1 MALLNCIKAI
11 PFVDKPIVKRV
22 YLNKIYNRKFFIVNK
37 DGNIMENRVSKGLI
51 EFLNTSHSHF
61 HAVENIK
68 KQLMENGFVQ
78 LSEGERWSLEKG
90 KNYLV
95 TRNDSSIIA
104 FRVPENEYAG
114 FNIVASH
121 SDSPCFKIKEKGEMV
136 QGEYVSLNTERYG
149 GMIMSTWL
157 DRPLSVAGRIIVKTE
172 NGFET
177 KLVDIDKN
185 LLIIPNLAVHMD
197 RTANDGKKFN
207 PQTDMLPLFG
217 DLSRKGQFEAVVAQT
232 AGVKAEDIVA
242 KDLYLYNR
250 DKACFMGLED
260 EFIGAG
266 RLDDLQCAYTS
277 MDGFLRAEKSDSIA
291 VLAVFDNEEV
301 GSETKQGAASTFLY
315 NTLTRINMVLG
326 GDDEKYMMALENS
339 FMISADNAH
348 AVHPNNM
355 GIADPT
361 NRPYINKGVVIK
373 HNANQRYTTD
383 AVSNAAFKS
392 ICEMA
397 DQPVQHFAN
406 RSDILG
412 GGTLGN
418 ISNNNVALNTVDI
431 GLPQFAMH
439 SSFETAGVKDTESF
453 AEICRVFYSKSVVK
467 KGSSYTIK

>member
-1 MALLNCIKAI
+1 
-11 PFVDKPIVKRV
+11 
-22 YLNKIYNRKFFIVNK
+22 
-37 DGNIMENRVSKGLI
+37 MENRVSKGLI

-68 KQLMENGFVQ
+68 KQLVAAGFAQVD
-78 LSEGERWSLEKG
+78 EGERWNIEKG
-90 KNYLV
+90 KNYFV

-104 FRVPENEYAG
+104 FRVPESDYTG

-149 GMIMSTWL
+149 GMIMSTWM

-177 KLVDIDKN
+177 RLVDVDKN

-207 PQTDMLPLFG
+207 PQTDMMPLFG
-217 DLSRKGQFEAVVAQT
+217 DLSRKGQFEKVVADA
-232 AGVKAEDIVA
+232 AGVKAEDVVA
-242 KDLYLYNR
+242 KDLYLYVR

-277 MDGFLRAEKSDSIA
+277 LDGFLRAEKSESIA

-315 NTLTRINMVLG
+315 NTLTRLNKALG
-326 GDDEKYMMALENS
+326 GDDEYYMMALSRS

-348 AVHPNNM
+348 AVHPNNI

-361 NRPYINKGVVIK
+361 NRPYINKGVVVK

-383 AVSNAAFKS
+383 AISNAVFKAV
-392 ICEMA
+392 CEKA
-397 DQPVQHFAN
+397 SVPVQHFAN

-418 ISNNNVALNTVDI
+418 VSNNRVALNTVDI

-439 SSFETAGVKDTESF
+439 SSFETAGVKDTEDF
-453 AEICRVFYSKSVVK
+453 AEICRVFYSSQVLKN
-467 KGSSYTIK
+467 GNCYTIK

>member
-1 MALLNCIKAI
+1 
-11 PFVDKPIVKRV
+11 
-22 YLNKIYNRKFFIVNK
+22 
-37 DGNIMENRVSKGLI
+37 MENRVSKGLVQ
-51 EFLNTSHSHF
+51 FLNTSHSHF

-68 KQLMENGFVQ
+68 TQLVQNGFCQ
-78 LSEGERWSLEKG
+78 LCEGEKWTLEKG
-90 KNYLV
+90 KNYFV

-104 FRVPENEYAG
+104 FKIPQDEYVG

-121 SDSPCFKIKEKGEMV
+121 SDSPCFKIKENSEMV
-136 QGEYVSLNTERYG
+136 QGEYISLNTERYG

-157 DRPLSVAGRIIVKTE
+157 DRPLSVAGRVIVKTE
-172 NGFET
+172 KGFET
-177 KLVDIDKN
+177 RLVDVDKN
-185 LLIIPNLAVHMD
+185 LLIIPNLAIHMD

-217 DLSRKGQFEAVVAQT
+217 DKNRKGQFEQVVADA
-232 AGVKAEDIVA
+232 AGVKAEDVVA
-242 KDLYLYNR
+242 KDLYLYIR
-250 DKACFMGLED
+250 QQACFMGLEG
-260 EFIGAG
+260 EFIGGG

-277 MDGFLRAEKSDSIA
+277 MDGFLAADNSSSIA

-315 NTLTRINMVLG
+315 NTLTRINSVLG
-326 GDDEKYMMALENS
+326 YDEEKYMMALCHS

-361 NRPYINKGVVIK
+361 NRPYINKGVVVK

-383 AVSNAAFKS
+383 AVSNAVFK
-392 ICEMA
+392 ELA
-397 DQPVQHFAN
+397 AKAGAQLQHFAN

-418 ISNNNVALNTVDI
+418 VSNNRVALNTVDI

-439 SSFETAGVKDTESF
+439 SCFETAGVKDTEDF
-453 AEICRVFYSKSVVK
+453 AQICKVFYSSSVVK
-467 KGSSYTIK
+467 KGNIYTIE

>member
-1 MALLNCIKAI
+1 
-11 PFVDKPIVKRV
+11 
-22 YLNKIYNRKFFIVNK
+22 
-37 DGNIMENRVSKGLI
+37 
-51 EFLNTSHSHF
+51 
-61 HAVENIK
+61 
-68 KQLMENGFVQ
+68 
-78 LSEGERWSLEKG
+78 
-90 KNYLV
+90 
-95 TRNDSSIIA
+95 
-104 FRVPENEYAG
+104 
-114 FNIVASH
+114 VASH

-157 DRPLSVAGRIIVKTE
+157 DRPLSVAGRVMVKTE
-172 NGFET
+172 NGFES

-185 LLIIPNLAVHMD
+185 LLIIPNLAIHMD

-207 PQTDMLPLFG
+207 PQSDMLPLFG
-217 DLSRKGQFEAVVAQT
+217 DLSRKGQFDGVIADA
-232 AGVKAEDIVA
+232 AGVAKEDIIA

-260 EFIGAG
+260 EFIGGG
-266 RLDDLQCAYTS
+266 RLDDLQCVYTS
-277 MDGFLRAEKSDSIA
+277 MDGFIRAEKSDSIA

-315 NTLTRINMVLG
+315 NTLTRLNSVLG
-326 GDDEKYMMALENS
+326 YDDEKYMMALSHS

-355 GIADPT
+355 SIADPT
-361 NRPYINKGVVIK
+361 NRPYINKGVVVK

-383 AVSNAAFKS
+383 AVSNAVFKQLA
-392 ICEMA
+392 EKA
-397 DQPVQHFAN
+397 GATLQHFAN

-418 ISNNNVALNTVDI
+418 ISNNRVALNTVDI

-439 SSFETAGVKDTESF
+439 SSFETAGVKDTEDF
-453 AEICRVFYSKSVVK
+453 AAICKVFYESTTVK
-467 KGSSYTIK
+467 NGNSYVIK

>member
-1 MALLNCIKAI
+1 
-11 PFVDKPIVKRV
+11 
-22 YLNKIYNRKFFIVNK
+22 
-37 DGNIMENRVSKGLI
+37 MENRVSKGLVD
-51 EFLNTSHSHF
+51 FLNNSHSHF
-61 HAVENIK
+61 HAVANIK
-68 KQLMENGFVQ
+68 KQLDENGFCE
-78 LSEGERWSLEKG
+78 LCEGEKWNLEKG
-90 KNYLV
+90 KNYYV
-95 TRNDSSIIA
+95 TRNDSSVIA
-104 FRVPENEYAG
+104 FKLTENEYIG

-149 GMIMSTWL
+149 GMIMSAWL

-177 KLVDIDKN
+177 KLVDVDKN
-185 LLIIPNLAVHMD
+185 LLIIPNLAIHMD

-217 DLSRKGQFEAVVAQT
+217 DLSRKGQFDAVVAQA
-232 AGVKAEDIVA
+232 AGVKAEDVVA

-260 EFIGAG
+260 EFIGSG

-277 MDGFLRAEKSDSIA
+277 MDGFIRAEKSDSIA

-315 NTLTRINMVLG
+315 NTLTRINSVLG
-326 GDDEKYMMALENS
+326 YDEEKYMMALSHS

-361 NRPYINKGVVIK
+361 NRPYINKGVVVK

-383 AVSNAAFKS
+383 AVSNAVFKAV
-392 ICEMA
+392 CEKA
-397 DQPVQHFAN
+397 GKKIQHFAN
-406 RSDILG
+406 RSDVLG

-418 ISNNNVALNTVDI
+418 ISNNRVALNTVDI

-439 SSFETAGVKDTESF
+439 SSFETAGVKDTEDF
-453 AEICRVFYSKSVVK
+453 AEICKVFYECSVVK
-467 KGSSYTIK
+467 NGHIYTLK